1 MHNDNV
7 INKQGLLIFGGEA
20 SDDYG
25 MVVAEAPVFD
35 RPIRK
40 QNVFNVPGRNGAIIL
55 PQDAFEDTARS
66 YNVWLTKEAGTDL
79 AAAVDA
85 VSAWLMSKTG
95 YQRLEDS
102 FEPDVF
108 RLAYFSGAPTFTNKL
123 MQYGETTLT
132 FTCRPERFLKAGE
145 QSVDVT
151 SPLTIYNPT
160 RFNAKPLIHIE
171 GSGTV
176 NIAISGR
183 VMTANVVDYIN
194 IDCDALNAYREPY
207 ENKNSE
213 IAGTFAELVPG
224 DNTINITGAT
234 LATLTPRY
242 FTI

>member
-1 MHNDNV
+1 MLNSFGT
-7 INKQGLLIFGGEA
+7 NKQGLIVYGGGSSA
-20 SDDYG
+20 DYG
-25 MVVAEAPVFD
+25 MVVAEAPAFD

-132 FTCRPERFLKAGE
+132 FNCRPERFLKAGE

-224 DNTINITGAT
+224 DNTISITGAT

>member
-25 MVVAEAPVFD
+25 MVVAEAPAFD

-108 RLAYFSGAPTFTNKL
+108 RLAYFSGSPTFTNKL

-132 FTCRPERFLKAGE
+132 FNCRPERFLKAGE

-183 VMTANVVDYIN
+183 VMTADVVDYIN

>member
-25 MVVAEAPVFD
+25 MVVAEAPAFD

-95 YQRLEDS
+95 YNRLEDS

-108 RLAYFSGAPTFTNKL
+108 RLAYFASAPTFTNKL

-145 QSVDVT
+145 QSVDAT

>member
-25 MVVAEAPVFD
+25 MVVAEAPAFD

-95 YQRLEDS
+95 YNRLEDS

-123 MQYGETTLT
+123 MQYGENFDIQLPPRAILKSWRAV
-132 FTCRPERFLKAGE
+132 CRR
-145 QSVDVT
+145 
-151 SPLTIYNPT
+151 N
-160 RFNAKPLIHIE
+160 KPADDLQPD
-171 GSGTV
+171 
-176 NIAISGR
+176 AIQR
-183 VMTANVVDYIN
+183 QAPYT
-194 IDCDALNAYREPY
+194 YRGQWH
-207 ENKNSE
+207 S
-213 IAGTFAELVPG
+213 
-224 DNTINITGAT
+224 
-234 LATLTPRY
+234 
-242 FTI
+242 